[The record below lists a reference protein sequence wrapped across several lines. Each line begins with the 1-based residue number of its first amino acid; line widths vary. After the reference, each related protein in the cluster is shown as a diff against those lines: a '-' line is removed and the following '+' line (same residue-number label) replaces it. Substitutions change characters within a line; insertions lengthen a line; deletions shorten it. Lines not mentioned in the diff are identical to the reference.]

1 MAFPTGALPPAVA
14 DLSGRKADF
23 DAAKV
28 TAAGQSP
35 DQLKKR
41 YLQAI
46 NDNTDILMHQMKKAL
61 GTDQKE
67 LVENIDKMI
76 NNFKVMNAK
85 ILSEV
90 TDKKADGTATD
101 DDAVTPHFGATKFI
115 KKAGTGKFIKD
126 PVPGTGAADKFKNTF
141 QNILQT
147 PTQDAIAEDDTRHT
161 YIDTINAMPRK
172 WKKITDPV
180 APGDQYGY
188 TNHATEKDVNRNLTK
203 EEIETRL
210 KNCYDL
216 EVLYLTK
223 HQELMQI
230 FLFTVNLFERY
241 KYAIKVILYLLKHL
255 AYGRD
260 EDTMGDDPSI
270 VYPPIQDDVITL
282 DVPKAVIQDITLLL
296 KDQKKVRDIIKQMD
310 QFIGKA
316 TPITHFPKGA
326 INPTAA
332 AVPGY
337 SVGTP
342 HPAVTAAVTA
352 GTGLANTTATS
363 IPPMSVSGP
372 PVGP

>member
-1 MAFPTGALPPAVA
+1 MA
-14 DLSGRKADF
+14 
-23 DAAKV
+23 
-28 TAAGQSP
+28 
-35 DQLKKR
+35 
-41 YLQAI
+41 I
-46 NDNTDILMHQMKKAL
+46 
-61 GTDQKE
+61 
-67 LVENIDKMI
+67 
-76 NNFKVMNAK
+76 
-85 ILSEV
+85 
-90 TDKKADGTATD
+90 
-101 DDAVTPHFGATKFI
+101 
-115 KKAGTGKFIKD
+115 
-126 PVPGTGAADKFKNTF
+126 
-141 QNILQT
+141 
-147 PTQDAIAEDDTRHT
+147 
-161 YIDTINAMPRK
+161 
-172 WKKITDPV
+172 
-180 APGDQYGY
+180 
-188 TNHATEKDVNRNLTK
+188 TK

-326 INPTAA
+326 IKPTVT

-337 SVGTP
+337 TTGVGTP
-342 HPAVTAAVTA
+342 HPAVTAALTA
-352 GTGLANTTATS
+352 GTGPTNTTATS
-363 IPPMSVSGP
+363 IPPISGP
-372 PVGP
+372 PGPPGPGAPGAPPGPGGPPAPGGP